1 MSQID
6 QTNWFR
12 RLAVTAVGLT
22 MITLIFGALT
32 TSKNAGMAFRDWPT
46 SDGHMMITYPWLSD
60 FAKDWDKFL
69 EHGHRL
75 AGMVIGI
82 WSIILVV
89 FAFMTKQR
97 RTLKVLSVCAL
108 LGVILQGLLG
118 GFRVQLD
125 ERGLAMV
132 HGAFAALVF
141 SIMGA
146 LIVLSGKQWEA
157 PEAETERST
166 MTIMK
171 VLSVLLLTIL
181 VIQYLFGG
189 MIRHRGSGL
198 HEHLALGF
206 VSLGLIFVNFTF
218 CSFSNVS
225 WLRKSGLLLLL
236 IGIGQVGLGL
246 GAWVLKFGFT
256 PTGFVAISDS
266 IQQVTLRTAHTV
278 WGIVT
283 FQTAFV
289 HLLKVYRVGTVSKFS
304 DTKPM
309 TARSSKQVF
318 AVEGGQE

>member
-12 RLAVTAVGLT
+12 RLAVTALGLT

-97 RTLKVLSVCAL
+97 RTLKVLSVCVL
-108 LGVILQGLLG
+108 LGVIFQGLLG

-141 SIMGA
+141 SVMGA
-146 LIVLSGKQWEA
+146 LIVLSGKQWET
-157 PEAETERST
+157 PEAETERTT

-171 VLSVLLLTIL
+171 VLSVLLLSIL

-189 MIRHRGSGL
+189 MIRHQGSGL

-206 VSLGLIFVNFTF
+206 VSLGMIFVNFTF

-246 GAWVLKFGFT
+246 GTWVLKFGFT
-256 PTGFVAISDS
+256 PTGYVPISDS

-283 FQTAFV
+283 FQAAFV

-304 DTKPM
+304 DSKPI
-309 TARSSKQVF
+309 TVRNSKQVF